1 MLILPPKNEKL
12 FNSEQVH
19 DQTERQMSQYIQKR
33 HFGGRKAGLTEAW
46 FSVLHWWCCYGN
58 RCQHPYGGHGVLK
71 IVSCWTEP
79 PRGPFASLT
88 VVNSIEKKTTTHKC
102 KCRVSGR
109 KVMETYCGE
118 AFGWIVVRGC
128 CLRCECNVVSD
139 SAWRLLNLCGC
150 SSAPRHS
157 YVYLH
162 LRGCSWTT
170 LLAKTSLE
178 HQLLLR

>member
-1 MLILPPKNEKL
+1 MILHKKWEIVQLWTGADGAPNVTIYTERTLRRKKSRTYWSLVLSAPL
-12 FNSEQVH
+12 MVLLWEQVSAPIWRSWGV
-19 DQTERQMSQYIQKR
+19 ENRV
-33 HFGGRKAGLTEAW
+33 GLNGTTSRAL
-46 FSVLHWWCCYGN
+46 SVIHSGEQHW
-58 RCQHPYGGHGVLK
+58 
-71 IVSCWTEP
+71 
-79 PRGPFASLT
+79 
-88 VVNSIEKKTTTHKC
+88 KKTTTHKC

-128 CLRCECNVVSD
+128 CLWCVCNLFSD

-162 LRGCSWTT
+162 QRGCSWTT
-170 LLAKTSLE
+170 LSAKTSSE